1 VDWTFAQREAAFARL
16 GLDPSLDDLPDDD
29 LNKLFE
35 KIARVKTLR
44 DRDVHSKGRPES
56 SLCLSHV
63 DDGWS
68 EGGGGG
74 GAAGGGGGGRGV
86 DDSQVLGEVMDES
99 GVWGVM
105 EESSE
110 QMEAQH
116 EIEEDHH
123 LLEAEDLI
131 AEKEHV
137 EHQLKLVRERMKRMM
152 DARARGETDLESFG
166 GGSELVIYSA
176 RQLRLVRKVLD
187 KWRAHRS
194 FSMAETILKNAVVVK
209 EANVIR
215 WVVGACVSVIGC
227 TDCVCVLGS
236 NELGK
241 RVSYNFA
248 IASGGSLAAPTSAV
262 DSIAGL
268 DQFGDVADPIL
279 HSNTQPSVAIKVI
292 DYKHNA
298 IYVWSL
304 DRLQHQLVRMRQ
316 LTSFMDRPMY
326 AQHFSMDEAFYDAR
340 PPEYSFVGNAMV
352 SLAPLLRRMSVCV
365 LSVPIFCRYTAEAIG
380 SCRVDVRLVGVQVPK
395 KYANANGVV
404 ETTTTVPVGTKL
416 SFLFTVDGVKGFL
429 SHDFSAV
436 HLQVRLSSLMGEETT
451 GMKKGVS
458 VSEEVFSSA
467 VVEMEDGTLTDLK
480 FRRSFSVIA
489 SSRVVNHF
497 RHGYTPIEF
506 FASLKPVY
514 LERMERWDEMRE
526 QQKRGRMEGEGASS
540 SASLSASLVLSSS
553 FERGPSTS
561 HCRLSGSSSASA
573 SGSSSGSSSASNPSS
588 LAGMTGAPSDSRTS
602 SLGTSVTS
610 TMTTAATAT
619 TATGLTTTTTTGIS
633 QPTTMTMRRSENE
646 FVVAQTH
653 DVLVWMQICELGVD
667 GTYVGVPVVSQGGV
681 DVGAFR
687 LRQGLQRRIV
697 LELCSSSGQQLPWR
711 EVIKMKMGDV
721 RMLDCRSGVTRE
733 PPPSSSL
740 PGSSSSGSSKEAF
753 VTLPLKGEQKV
764 VFRPDG
770 TGVLRAEGMWDSSL
784 HDSEMLNR
792 VTARDRRVLV
802 RFVWAVDVEICE
814 EPVEFGMDVAMVM
827 CARGDAMGSPLSSSS
842 ALSSSSSSSM
852 TRGIWTLLG
861 GGSNRVLTKTSTL
874 FNVKLSP
881 PLTRSVKDLWRL
893 DTSEKYVRGEEILGR
908 RCWKPRSLT
917 VVEDYEKLVMT
928 ERRSAD
934 VQAMRV
940 IVRASMLTRR
950 LCGFDE
956 HGDNGGD
963 NGCLVWKAED
973 VLRRM
978 IQLWKKQMGYRTRVS
993 LLMDYYHWSL
1003 TL

>member
-1 VDWTFAQREAAFARL
+1 MGVY
-16 GLDPSLDDLPDDD
+16 
-29 LNKLFE
+29 
-35 KIARVKTLR
+35 V
-44 DRDVHSKGRPES
+44 
-56 SLCLSHV
+56 CLS
-63 DDGWS
+63 
-68 EGGGGG
+68 
-74 GAAGGGGGGRGV
+74 
-86 DDSQVLGEVMDES
+86 S
-99 GVWGVM
+99 GVLTFFV
-105 EESSE
+105 
-110 QMEAQH
+110 
-116 EIEEDHH
+116 
-123 LLEAEDLI
+123 
-131 AEKEHV
+131 
-137 EHQLKLVRERMKRMM
+137 
-152 DARARGETDLESFG
+152 
-166 GGSELVIYSA
+166 
-176 RQLRLVRKVLD
+176 
-187 KWRAHRS
+187 
-194 FSMAETILKNAVVVK
+194 
-209 EANVIR
+209 
-215 WVVGACVSVIGC
+215 
-227 TDCVCVLGS
+227 CVCVCVGS

-241 RVSYNFA
+241 RVSYNFT
-248 IASGGSLAAPTSAV
+248 IASGGSLAVPTSAV

-304 DRLQHQLVRMRQ
+304 DRLHHQLVRMRH
-316 LTSFMDRPMY
+316 LTSFIDRPMY
-326 AQHFSMDEAFYDAR
+326 TQHFSMDEPFYDTR
-340 PPEYSFVGNAMV
+340 PPEYSFVGNALV
-352 SLAPLLRRMSVCV
+352 SLAPLLKRMSVCV

-395 KYANANGVV
+395 KYASTSLDMNGNGVGG
-404 ETTTTVPVGTKL
+404 TTTTTTMTMVPVGTKL

-467 VVEMEDGTLTDLK
+467 VVEMEDGSLTDLK

-489 SSRVVNHF
+489 NSRVVNHF

-526 QQKRGRMEGEGASS
+526 QQKQGIEEGSCAGASS

-553 FERGPSTS
+553 FEREPSSS
-561 HCRLSGSSSASA
+561 HCHLSGSASGSA
-573 SGSSSGSSSASNPSS
+573 SGSSSSGSSSASNPSS
-588 LAGMTGAPSDSRTS
+588 LAGMTAAPSDSRTS

-610 TMTTAATAT
+610 TMTAAAAAATA
-619 TATGLTTTTTTGIS
+619 TATGLTTTT
-633 QPTTMTMRRSENE
+633 TMRRSENE

-681 DVGAFR
+681 DAGAFR

-711 EVIKMKMGDV
+711 EVTKMKMGDV

-733 PPPSSSL
+733 SPSSSSTS
-740 PGSSSSGSSKEAF
+740 GSSLGSSKEAF
-753 VTLPLKGEQKV
+753 VTLALKGEQKV

-770 TGVLRAEGMWDSSL
+770 TGVLRVEGMWDSSL

-792 VTARDRRVLV
+792 VTARHRRILV

-827 CARGDAMGSPLSSSS
+827 CARGDAMGGPLSSSS
-842 ALSSSSSSSM
+842 ALSSPSSSSSSM
-852 TRGIWTLLG
+852 TRGIWMLLG
-861 GGSNRVLTKTSTL
+861 GGSNKVLTKTSTL

-917 VVEDYEKLVMT
+917 VVQDYERLVMT

-950 LCGFDE
+950 VGGFDE
-956 HGDNGGD
+956 RGGGDGGD

-993 LLMDYYHWSL
+993 LSFYFF
-1003 TL
+1003 